1 MTHSNTHSHTHACI
15 HSQAQSHPNMHTHQH
30 VHTCNTSMCVLGYT
44 SLAYSPPHLHTLTRI
59 YPLQGPQPGTVP
71 LSPPVPPLKDSRGYW
86 VTATVGTRPVSSLS
100 PHPFPTPTPT
110 VKGSSN
116 SPAWSGSHA
125 RRGWPPAPPCGR
137 RTSQKH
143 SLLQEKKRVM
153 GSQDWLSGGHR
164 RGDRE
169 TYMASVRHMQTERV
183 DNRETA
189 SHLLRRTA
197 GQSARSRVRIEEN
210 RTDRQPQS

>member
-1 MTHSNTHSHTHACI
+1 MP
-15 HSQAQSHPNMHTHQH
+15 SQAHSHPNMHTHQH
-30 VHTCNTSMCVLGYT
+30 VYTCNTSMCVLGYT

-86 VTATVGTRPVSSLS
+86 VTATVGIWPVSSLS

-110 VKGSSN
+110 AKGSSN

-137 RTSQKH
+137 RTSRKH

-153 GSQDWLSGGHR
+153 GLAEWGPQE
-164 RGDRE
+164 RGQRDLHGQCQTHADRE
-169 TYMASVRHMQTERV
+169 S
-183 DNRETA
+183 
-189 SHLLRRTA
+189 
-197 GQSARSRVRIEEN
+197 
-210 RTDRQPQS
+210 